1 MGLELCERHFDR
13 IEVRAIRRQEEE
25 LGSTLL
31 EDSLGLYALVAGK
44 VVEDHHVA
52 LLRRRGELGL
62 EIGVE
67 DLAIHGLV
75 DLCVPKMRFGVDARN
90 GGGRRPNTSYGT
102 EMLHMAKA

>member
-1 MGLELCERHFDR
+1 MSPLAFQRAIDCPCADTPEMGLELCERHFDR

-52 LLRRRGELGL
+52 LLRRRGELGHRL
-62 EIGVE
+62 
-67 DLAIHGLV
+67 DPAR
-75 DLCVPKMRFGVDARN
+75 VPGPRRGP
-90 GGGRRPNTSYGT
+90 GRSTPAPDP
-102 EMLHMAKA
+102 L

>member
-13 IEVRAIRRQEEE
+13 IEVRARRRQEEE

-67 DLAIHGLV
+67 DQGTEEG
-75 DLCVPKMRFGVDARN
+75 K
-90 GGGRRPNTSYGT
+90 RPNTSYGT
-102 EMLHMAKA
+102 EMLHMAIA

>member
-62 EIGVE
+62 EIEIGVE
-67 DLAIHGLV
+67 DQGTEEG
-75 DLCVPKMRFGVDARN
+75 K
-90 GGGRRPNTSYGT
+90 RPNTSYGT
-102 EMLHMAKA
+102 EMLHMAIA